1 MLFLQKNLC
10 LHNHLLFFTLFLL
23 SAISGYIYSIRCF
36 FFLLPPL
43 LVKGGHCCAVTWAA
57 PSAIVHRP
65 TDQTVISRTH
75 RRTLLCTS
83 SHKSACLLSWKCTAA
98 AVYPVE
104 TRKTSCTVLR
114 VKTPSHIINTSRLRS
129 LKLHFGW
136 FLWPSRQ
143 RSLSAA
149 ELDRQLDRYVK
160 D

>member
-1 MLFLQKNLC
+1 MLVLNKSPYVHDHVLLFVFPLSHFGFHSLRQTFFSSS
-10 LHNHLLFFTLFLL
+10 LLFF
-23 SAISGYIYSIRCF
+23 
-36 FFLLPPL
+36 
-43 LVKGGHCCAVTWAA
+43 VKGRRCCAVTWAA
-57 PSAIVHRP
+57 PSAIVHRL
-65 TDQTVISRTH
+65 TDQTDISCTH
-75 RRTLLCTS
+75 RRALWCTS
-83 SHKSACLLSWKCTAA
+83 AHKSACLPSWKCTAA

-114 VKTPSHIINTSRLRS
+114 VKTSSRIINTSPRRS

-143 RSLSAA
+143 RSLPAT